1 MEKKTLQKLNKE
13 IYAQYNQ
20 KKKFLVDVKNIT
32 RVSVVKES
40 PEGELVEAVVVSVD
54 VLITF
59 RPGIII
65 AILTLAKN

>member
-1 MEKKTLQKLNKE
+1 M
-13 IYAQYNQ
+13 
-20 KKKFLVDVKNIT
+20 DVKNIT